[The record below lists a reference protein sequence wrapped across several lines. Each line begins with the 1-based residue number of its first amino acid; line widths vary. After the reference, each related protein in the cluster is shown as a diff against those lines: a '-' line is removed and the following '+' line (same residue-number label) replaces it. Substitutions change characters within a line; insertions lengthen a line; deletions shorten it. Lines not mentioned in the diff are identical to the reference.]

1 MKRKFSFLIIFL
13 SIIAISTVGF
23 SSWLITH
30 DYSRKAIDITVGA
43 INDKNELFS
52 FDEIKPFKFNKYG
65 ILKDDVYQENGEIY
79 IQFKLKSNGGLS
91 LFYEQNG
98 FTLSFTLTS
107 LNSVNLVDY
116 LSDEIESVQYYVSNI
131 KYPNEWES
139 SPSGSCSTTIDGTN
153 VSSILNYNN
162 DLNDFDNYD
171 YLYFVLVYNFD
182 FNSVFADFE
191 AQIYEYLI
199 KDNSISFEF
208 LIGIE

>member
-1 MKRKFSFLIIFL
+1 MKKKFSFLIIFL

-30 DYSRKAIDITVGA
+30 DYSEKAIDITVGA

-79 IQFKLKSNGGLS
+79 IQFKLKSKGGLS
-91 LFYEQNG
+91 LFYEPNG
-98 FTLSFTLTS
+98 FTLNFTLAS
-107 LNSVNLVDY
+107 LNSINLVSY
-116 LSDEIESVQYYVSNI
+116 LSDEIESVQYYVSNV
-131 KYPNEWES
+131 KYPDEQES
-139 SPSGSCSTTIDGTN
+139 LPSGSCSTTIDGAN
-153 VSSILNYNN
+153 VSSILKYNN

-171 YLYFVLVYNFD
+171 YLYFVLVYNFN
-182 FNSVFADFE
+182 FSSVFDDFE
-191 AQIYEYLI
+191 TQIYEYLI